1 MPIAL
6 QFIKDDIPGEILP
19 LTSEGI
25 TLGRS
30 SGHVLFEDVEISG
43 VQCSIKF
50 ISGALVITDHGSRNG
65 TFVNGLKIEKSKL
78 KPSDVIMI
86 GSYQF
91 RVVEWPDA
99 SRFLD
104 PDIVVDEWLESLQ
117 SEQIAAAAAKRNLL
131 NLIDREIE
139 LCIKDAHIKLQLL
152 ARDGRTE
159 SVTLPSSDVIL
170 GRAAAIPFLLQDE
183 EISRKHARLFVS
195 QSGRLTLEDLNSA
208 NGTFVNEEQVHGHRV
223 LLLNDCV
230 RVGRTKLTASVVIPE
245 FLRQL

>member
-1 MPIAL
+1 MPFAL
-6 QFIKDDIPGEILP
+6 QIIKDNIPGEILP

-43 VQCSIKF
+43 LQCSIKF
-50 ISGALVITDHGSRNG
+50 VSGELVITDHGSRNG
-65 TFVNGLKIEKSKL
+65 TFVNGVKIEKSKL
-78 KPSDVIMI
+78 KTSDVILI
-86 GSYQF
+86 GNYQF
-91 RVVEWPDA
+91 RVVEWPNA

-104 PDIVVDEWLESLQ
+104 PDIAVDEWLESLQ
-117 SEQIAAAAAKRNLL
+117 TEQIGVAKRNILD
-131 NLIDREIE
+131 LIEREIE
-139 LCIKDAHIKLQLL
+139 LCIKDAQIRLQLL

-159 SVTLPSSDVIL
+159 AVILPGSEVIL

-195 QSGRLTLEDLNSA
+195 QNGRLTLEDLNSA
-208 NGTFVNEEQVHGHRV
+208 NGTFVNEEQLHGHRI
-223 LLLNDCV
+223 LNSNDCV

-245 FLRQL
+245 FLRKS